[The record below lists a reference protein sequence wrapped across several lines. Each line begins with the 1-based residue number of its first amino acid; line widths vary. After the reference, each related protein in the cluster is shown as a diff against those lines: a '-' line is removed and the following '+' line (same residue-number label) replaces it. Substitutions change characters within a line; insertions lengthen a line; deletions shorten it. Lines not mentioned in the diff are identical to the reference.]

1 MFILKPLIHVTNVH
15 KYLLSF
21 FANFLA
27 PHLGHI
33 FLTILLY
40 IHYIMCGLY
49 GRAAA
54 VVDSLFLQLLP
65 SFSVPAYLLH
75 LLTVTRPLSVVY
87 TIICGCCQASPSLL
101 TIAAFADEAAAQICS
116 CWSAAAWLLIAAQ
129 ALLHCC

>member
-1 MFILKPLIHVTNVH
+1 MKTF
-15 KYLLSF
+15 SF
-21 FANFLA
+21 FFLFSNFFWPPTWDTYICFYCTL
-27 PHLGHI
+27 HYVR
-33 FLTILLY
+33 TI
-40 IHYIMCGLY
+40 Y

-101 TIAAFADEAAAQICS
+101 TIAAFADEAAAQDV
-116 CWSAAAWLLIAAQ
+116 AAAYLAF
-129 ALLHCC
+129 CCWA